1 MNRVLCVSSF
11 APGARIGGG
20 TVNCLACIRTG
31 REKASTPPLNKKE
44 RSKAEAAAAL
54 HNRHPFAFFNLDPR
68 PSRRKFLMVN
78 TMIGSGAALFPP
90 LYVSRVFSRHERKG
104 LLRLFRTPPPVVPVI
119 PHRLSGHHTN
129 TRGHDPLMASE
140 AAKEFAELW
149 GSDSDDGGLGGG
161 GGGGGKGG
169 DDDDVWGSDSGD
181 DTGGADAARKDMAER
196 EEKAMRKKH
205 YNVFPRAHN
214 HSLGHFTSSCL

>member
-31 REKASTPPLNKKE
+31 REKASTPPSNKKE
-44 RSKAEAAAAL
+44 RSKAEAATAL

-90 LYVSRVFSRHERKG
+90 LYVSRVFSRHARKG
-104 LLRLFRTPPPVVPVI
+104 LLRLFRTPPPGDPSSTQRSSHI
-119 PHRLSGHHTN
+119 PGGGKT
-129 TRGHDPLMASE
+129 MASD

-214 HSLGHFTSSCL
+214 RSLGHFTSSCL